1 MKPREIMLFATA
13 ALERLGIE
21 YFVTG
26 SMASSSY
33 GEARSTLDA
42 DIVVRLSEI
51 QAARLCEAFPESE
64 YYISPDAA
72 VAAARA
78 GHGLFNAIHPSSG
91 FKIDFM
97 VAADTAFEE
106 DRFDRARTLDVAPG
120 ASARF
125 ASPEDVILAKLQ
137 FYREGGSDKHISDI
151 RGILRVSGADLDR
164 DYIERWAARLG
175 VQSQWREAS
184 EGL

>member
-1 MKPREIMLFATA
+1 MEPPEVLLLAIG
-13 ALERLGIE
+13 ALERLRIE

-26 SMASSSY
+26 SIASSSY
-33 GEARSTLDA
+33 GDPRATMDA
-42 DIVVRLSEI
+42 DVVVRLSEW
-51 QAARLCEAFPESE
+51 QARNLCEAFPEE
-64 YYISPDAA
+64 GFYISPEAA
-72 VAAARA
+72 AAAARA
-78 GHGLFNAIHPSSG
+78 GQGQFNLIHAESS

-97 VAADTAFEE
+97 VAGE
-106 DRFDRARTLDVAPG
+106 DQLSESRFARARQRKLEAG
-120 ASARF
+120 ATAAF
-125 ASPEDVILAKLQ
+125 ASPEDVILSKLQ

-175 VQSQWREAS
+175 VQSHWRKAS